1 MKNINIQIEDSLHL
15 AVKQKAL
22 TSKVSLKQYVT
33 LALQEKLNQEPLNT
47 VNSDSIEQED
57 IQ

>member
-1 MKNINIQIEDSLHL
+1 MKNINIQIEDELHT

-22 TSKVSLKQYVT
+22 ERKISLKQYVT
-33 LALQEKLNQEPLNT
+33 LALKEKTQHHRNAFSGVSL
-47 VNSDSIEQED
+47 QED